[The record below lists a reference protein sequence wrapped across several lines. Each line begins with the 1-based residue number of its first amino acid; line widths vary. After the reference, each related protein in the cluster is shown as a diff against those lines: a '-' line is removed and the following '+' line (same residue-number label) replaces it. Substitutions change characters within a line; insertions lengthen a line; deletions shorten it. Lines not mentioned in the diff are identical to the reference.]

1 VPDMPVEPATPGR
14 YPADMES
21 RVAVLEQI
29 ARETTASLG
38 RIERGMDAQRE
49 ELRGIEERFGRGVD
63 AQREELRAIQQR
75 FERGLD
81 AQRKEQQV
89 FQERV
94 ERGMDAQRKEL
105 LVFQERFERRLDVQ
119 SAEHHA
125 EFRWLLGVMLA
136 GFTTLL
142 GAFGA
147 MLGVMAHGFH
157 WL

>member
-1 VPDMPVEPATPGR
+1 MVPAVPGWSDAMPDLPVEPSGPSR

-29 ARETTASLG
+29 ARTTTEGLAQ
-38 RIERGMDAQRE
+38 IVRGME
-49 ELRGIEERFGRGVD
+49 G
-63 AQREELRAIQQR
+63 LRAEFRTQQDQ
-75 FERGLD
+75 L
-81 AQRKEQQV
+81 
-89 FQERV
+89 
-94 ERGMDAQRKEL
+94 
-105 LVFQERFERRLDVQ
+105 ERRMDMFAAKQAALAADLRSVAADQ
-119 SAEHHA
+119 RALAAEHRA
-125 EFRWLLGVMLA
+125 DFRWLLGVMLA